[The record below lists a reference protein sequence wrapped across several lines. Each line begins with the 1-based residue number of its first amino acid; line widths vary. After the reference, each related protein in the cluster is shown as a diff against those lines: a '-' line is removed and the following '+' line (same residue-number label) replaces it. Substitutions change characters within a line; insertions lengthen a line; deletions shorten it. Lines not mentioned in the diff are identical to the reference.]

1 MMARAS
7 NSRAR
12 ATLLGALA
20 ILMWA
25 ALPALGAASG
35 PVPPFQL
42 TAMMFALAAL
52 IGLGKWTIAGQG
64 ILIHLR
70 VPPRALALGVGG
82 LFGYHALYFLAIQT
96 APPIEASL
104 INHLWPLL
112 IVLFSGLLPGERL
125 RANQLAGGALGLLG
139 ALAIVTGAGFEGFKS
154 QYLAGYLAALGCALV
169 WSGYSVA
176 SRLFPQVPSDAVGL
190 QCAVA
195 SALALA
201 GHLLFETTRWPEGGQ
216 WLAVLALGLGPGGV
230 AFYLWDHGVKHGAI
244 GTLGVLAYFA
254 PSLAAL
260 LLVAFGLAQF
270 SPAILLALALIVGGA
285 VLATRR

>member
-1 MMARAS
+1 
-7 NSRAR
+7 
-12 ATLLGALA
+12 
-20 ILMWA
+20 MWA
-25 ALPALGAASG
+25 ALPALGALSG

-52 IGLGKWTIAGQG
+52 IGLGKRTLAGRG
-64 ILIHLR
+64 ILTHLL
-70 VPPRALALGVGG
+70 VPPKALALGVGG
-82 LFGYHALYFLAIQT
+82 LFGYHALYFLAIQS

-125 RANQLAGGALGLLG
+125 RANHLAGGLLGLLG
-139 ALAIVTGAGFEGFKS
+139 ALAIVTGAGFDGFKS
-154 QYLAGYLAALGCALV
+154 QHLAGYAAALACALV

-176 SRLFPQVPSDAVGL
+176 SRRFPQVPSDAVGL

-195 SALALA
+195 ALLALA
-201 GHLLFETTRWPEGGQ
+201 GHLLFETTRWPQGGQ
-216 WLAVLALGLGPGGV
+216 WLAVVALGLGPGGV

-244 GTLGVLAYFA
+244 STLGVLAYFA
-254 PSLAAL
+254 PPLAAL
-260 LLVAFGLAQF
+260 ILVAFGLAQF
-270 SPAILLALALIVGGA
+270 SATILLALALIVGGA